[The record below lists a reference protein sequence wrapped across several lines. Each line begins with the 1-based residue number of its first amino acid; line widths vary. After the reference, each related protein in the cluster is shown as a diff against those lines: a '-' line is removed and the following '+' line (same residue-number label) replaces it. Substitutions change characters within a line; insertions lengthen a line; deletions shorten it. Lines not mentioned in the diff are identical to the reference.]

1 MKNYKSL
8 FILIGLIGLS
18 IFSCNVA
25 KADEMSLNM
34 ESSQKASLVPMV
46 LGEDSDEDGN
56 ASVEDDAS
64 FDVGFV
70 SPIKHPTLMKLME
83 HLVRLLFWL
92 GITGM
97 TLVVLYGAYLMI
109 TSGGDPTKFAKG
121 QKAITY
127 AVLGLILILLSWAIV
142 AIIRSVLSAS

>member
-18 IFSCNVA
+18 IFPYNIA
-25 KADEMSLNM
+25 KADKMLLDV
-34 ESSQKASLVPMV
+34 ESSQEDLLVPMV
-46 LGEDSDEDGN
+46 LGEEDEN
-56 ASVEDDAS
+56 ASVEDEAS